1 MVRAASDAR
10 SPALLLLKG
19 QYQSLGKE
27 ATSIAQQYNR
37 QLRLIHAGAAAMT
50 ALLTL
55 LSSDKMKSLASF
67 GASAPAIWQ
76 TAAFCLSSFIF
87 YLLWRVAENRYEMI
101 SASLGLTLCERKI
114 NHILGE
120 SVLIWYSEIIPRIW
134 STRGFG
140 TGIQP
145 SVGVFAYAFILA
157 VVSATGVPLYIY
169 CHFISSEP
177 PLGVAATCLAI
188 LFTLISP
195 IVLMITV
202 WQMAMSG
209 WRNAHALLD
218 EAIGLTTDQSPA
230 VVDADPEA
238 ASMGMPH

>member
-120 SVLIWYSEIIPRIW
+120 SVLIWNSEIIPRIW

-140 TGIQP
+140 TGIGP
-145 SVGVFAYAFILA
+145 KFPPHDAESEKRLTLFGILWGRA
-157 VVSATGVPLYIY
+157 GTRRSRHQRL
-169 CHFISSEP
+169 S
-177 PLGVAATCLAI
+177 
-188 LFTLISP
+188 
-195 IVLMITV
+195 
-202 WQMAMSG
+202 Q
-209 WRNAHALLD
+209 LL
-218 EAIGLTTDQSPA
+218 LQ
-230 VVDADPEA
+230 
-238 ASMGMPH
+238 